1 MFFQE
6 EDKQIVIA
14 IQHQAMRVLVLMMS
28 RQALILDKKIVLVQQ
43 MFKQKMTLLHK
54 VTKEN
59 KQA

>member
-28 RQALILDKKIVLVQQ
+28 RQALILDKKIVLVQE
-43 MFKQKMTLLHK
+43 MYKQKMTLLHK